1 MEQVLAHD
9 NSFLKQ
15 GIVSAMTIRDCV
27 ITETAAQDDSG
38 LFSDGETAER
48 CVVYGNRSGQAGGSS
63 PVGFWDVRKVL
74 DSVAA
79 NRTSSDMLS
88 GDGFNNCDTL
98 GCVAYAHAGDGFQG
112 SVFQY
117 SVAFTNVKVGFY
129 LGANVSAQNCLAVA
143 NESGFVDQ
151 NLVSSLRVV
160 DNHAARNP
168 AVGFWLQRP
177 GVIAVDNSAQGNFTI
192 GGSAKGG
199 AGIVLT
205 GGTTINTNNAWAN
218 FSW

>member
-1 MEQVLAHD
+1 
-9 NSFLKQ
+9 
-15 GIVSAMTIRDCV
+15 MTIRDCV

-63 PVGFWDVRKVL
+63 PVGFWMSGRSWTAWRL
-74 DSVAA
+74 

-88 GDGFNNCDTL
+88 GDGFTNCDAL

-129 LGANVSAQNCLAVA
+129 LGAKRERATTQGSRNWDIYGLKDHDVDDMW
-143 NESGFVDQ
+143 NEMAITYNTG
-151 NLVSSLRVV
+151 
-160 DNHAARNP
+160 
-168 AVGFWLQRP
+168 P
-177 GVIAVDNSAQGNFTI
+177 GCWQS
-192 GGSAKGG
+192 
-199 AGIVLT
+199 
-205 GGTTINTNNAWAN
+205 
-218 FSW
+218 